1 MPVPWFLLSLALGR
15 SPGVLPL
22 ERLVGPQNTAH
33 CSPVSLGA
41 LGDLKEAQGSACG
54 PSRPCSLARVIAAT
68 ARTALAGLSGA
79 GRGSEEWRE
88 GLSCHL
94 WDGDVLCLPGT
105 IEPPP
110 GPVLVPTS
118 LQTELVLRCY
128 HETDCDLCVRVDVHL
143 AVHGHWEKP
152 EDEELFRG
160 ASDPEPRE
168 PGNASL
174 QSQVVLSF
182 QAYPTA
188 RCVLLEVQVPASLVP
203 SGQSVGSVVFDC
215 FEAALG
221 GEVQIWSYTQ
231 PRYQKEVNL
240 TQKLPALPWLNLSA
254 DGDNLRLVLD
264 VSEGQR
270 FGLSLYWD
278 QVQGPPKPRWQR
290 NMTGPQNF
298 TLNHTELVPCLCIQ
312 MWPLEPDS
320 IRTNLCPFREDPRA
334 HRNLWRATRLRLL
347 SPLAW
352 QMDAPCALPAEAA
365 LCWRAPG
372 GGPCQPLVPPLPREN
387 VTVNK
392 ALEFPLLKGHP
403 NLCVQVSSWEKLQ
416 LEECLWADSLGPLRD
431 DMLLV
436 ETRGPQD
443 NRSLCALE
451 PSGCTPLSSKAST
464 RAARLGEQL
473 LGDLQSGRCEQLW
486 NDDLGVLWACPMDKF
501 CAFLRNSKEMSV
513 AGESWADP
521 CHEMRMQG
529 LGDIHKR
536 WALVWL
542 ACLLFTAVL
551 LLLFLLKK
559 DHVKEWLRLLKEDVR
574 WGAAARVRRVLLL
587 YSADDASFERIAG
600 VLASALC
607 QLPLRVAVDLW
618 SRRELSALGPL
629 AWFHAQRRQTL
640 QEGGVV
646 VLLFS
651 PGAVALCHEWL
662 QDGAS
667 VPGADAPHD
676 AFAASLSCVLPD
688 FLQGRAPGRYVGAC
702 FDRLLLPDA
711 VPALF
716 RTVPV
721 FSLPT
726 QLPDFL
732 EALQGPGAPRPE
744 RLRERAE
751 HVSRALQPALD
762 CCFPPQGAPGPECRT
777 GPKAGDAT

>member
-33 CSPVSLGA
+33 CSP
-41 LGDLKEAQGSACG
+41 
-54 PSRPCSLARVIAAT
+54 
-68 ARTALAGLSGA
+68 
-79 GRGSEEWRE
+79 

-240 TQKLPALPWLNLSA
+240 TQKLPDCRGLEVRDSIQSCWALPWLNLSA

-486 NDDLGVLWACPMDKF
+486 NDDLGVLWACPMDKY
-501 CAFLRNSKEMSV
+501 
-513 AGESWADP
+513 
-521 CHEMRMQG
+521 
-529 LGDIHKR
+529 IHKR

>member
-33 CSPVSLGA
+33 CSP
-41 LGDLKEAQGSACG
+41 
-54 PSRPCSLARVIAAT
+54 
-68 ARTALAGLSGA
+68 
-79 GRGSEEWRE
+79 

-231 PRYQKEVNL
+231 PRYQKELNL

-486 NDDLGVLWACPMDKF
+486 NDDLGVLWACPMDKY
-501 CAFLRNSKEMSV
+501 
-513 AGESWADP
+513 
-521 CHEMRMQG
+521 
-529 LGDIHKR
+529 IHKR

-574 WGAAARVRRVLLL
+574 WGAAASVRRVLLL

-702 FDRLLLPDA
+702 FDRLLHPDA

-762 CCFPPQGAPGPECRT
+762 CCFPPQGVPGPECRT

>member
-33 CSPVSLGA
+33 CSP
-41 LGDLKEAQGSACG
+41 
-54 PSRPCSLARVIAAT
+54 
-68 ARTALAGLSGA
+68 
-79 GRGSEEWRE
+79 

-231 PRYQKEVNL
+231 PRYQKELNL
-240 TQKLPALPWLNLSA
+240 TQKLPDCRGLEVRDSIQSCWAALPWLNLSA

-403 NLCVQVSSWEKLQ
+403 NLCVQ
-416 LEECLWADSLGPLRD
+416 
-431 DMLLV
+431 
-436 ETRGPQD
+436 
-443 NRSLCALE
+443 
-451 PSGCTPLSSKAST
+451 

-501 CAFLRNSKEMSV
+501 CAFLRNSKAISV

-574 WGAAARVRRVLLL
+574 WGAAASVRRVLLL

-702 FDRLLLPDA
+702 FDRLLHPDA

-762 CCFPPQGAPGPECRT
+762 CCFPPQGVPGPECRT